1 HVDVREFI
9 QLNYTLYEGNDSFL
23 AGPTEA
29 TSKLWEQVM
38 QLSKEERER
47 GGMWDMDTKVAST
60 FTSHDAGYLD
70 KDLETIVGVQT
81 EKPFKRSMQPFGGIR
96 MAKAACEAYGYE
108 LDEET
113 EKIFTDYRKT
123 HNQGVFD
130 AYSREML
137 NCRKAGVI
145 TGLPD
150 AYGRGRIIGDYRR
163 VALYGVDFLM
173 EEKM

>member
-1 HVDVREFI
+1 
-9 QLNYTLYEGNDSFL
+9 FL

-60 FTSHDAGYLD
+60 ITSHDAGYLD

-96 MAKAACEAYGYE
+96 
-108 LDEET
+108 
-113 EKIFTDYRKT
+113 
-123 HNQGVFD
+123 
-130 AYSREML
+130 
-137 NCRKAGVI
+137 
-145 TGLPD
+145 
-150 AYGRGRIIGDYRR
+150 
-163 VALYGVDFLM
+163 
-173 EEKM
+173 